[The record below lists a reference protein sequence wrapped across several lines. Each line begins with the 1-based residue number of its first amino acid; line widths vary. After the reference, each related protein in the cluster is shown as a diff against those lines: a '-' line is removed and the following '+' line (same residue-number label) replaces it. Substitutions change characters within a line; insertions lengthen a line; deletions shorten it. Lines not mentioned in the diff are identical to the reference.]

1 MNPEYEELA
10 TELLRLNIGMLQEP
24 AKQKISKMTRGEVF
38 VLNYLMTHQ
47 NQAHPAEISR
57 SMVVSTA
64 RIAALL
70 SRLEEKQYISR
81 ASDPSDN
88 RQVIVTLLPQG
99 LALIQHIRSEV
110 IAAVVRMLERLGPED
125 AREYIR
131 IQKKILS
138 GITVP

>member
-1 MNPEYEELA
+1 M
-10 TELLRLNIGMLQEP
+10 
-24 AKQKISKMTRGEVF
+24 
-38 VLNYLMTHQ
+38 
-47 NQAHPAEISR
+47 
-57 SMVVSTA
+57 
-64 RIAALL
+64 
-70 SRLEEKQYISR
+70 EKQYISR

-99 LALIQHIRSEV
+99 LALIQRIRNEV

-125 AREYIR
+125 AQEYIR

>member
-10 TELLRLNIGMLQEP
+10 IELLRLNIGMLQEP
-24 AKQKISKMTRGEVF
+24 AKQKIAKITRGEFF

-81 ASDPSDN
+81 AQDPTDN

-99 LALIQHIRSEV
+99 LALIQRIQGEV

-138 GITVP
+138 GITIP

>member
-10 TELLRLNIGMLQEP
+10 AELLRLNIGMLQEP

-99 LALIQHIRSEV
+99 LALIQRIRSEV

-138 GITVP
+138 GISVP

>member
-1 MNPEYEELA
+1 M
-10 TELLRLNIGMLQEP
+10 G
-24 AKQKISKMTRGEVF
+24 
-38 VLNYLMTHQ
+38 
-47 NQAHPAEISR
+47 
-57 SMVVSTA
+57 VSTA

-99 LALIQHIRSEV
+99 LALIQRIRNEV

>member
-99 LALIQHIRSEV
+99 LALIQRIRNEV

-125 AREYIR
+125 AQEYIS

>member
-81 ASDPSDN
+81 ACDPSDN

-99 LALIQHIRSEV
+99 LALIQRIRSEV

>member
-10 TELLRLNIGMLQEP
+10 TDLLRLNIGMLQEP

-99 LALIQHIRSEV
+99 LALIQRIRNEV

-138 GITVP
+138 GITIP

>member
-10 TELLRLNIGMLQEP
+10 AELLRLNIGMLQEP

-99 LALIQHIRSEV
+99 LALIQRIRNEV

>member
-99 LALIQHIRSEV
+99 LALIQRIRSEV

>member
-10 TELLRLNIGMLQEP
+10 IELLRLNIGMLQEP
-24 AKQKISKMTRGEVF
+24 AKQKIAKMTRGEFF

-70 SRLEEKQYISR
+70 SRLEEKQFISR
-81 ASDPSDN
+81 TQDPTDN

-99 LALIQHIRSEV
+99 LALIQRIQGEV

-138 GITVP
+138 GITIP

>member
-1 MNPEYEELA
+1 MSPEYEELA
-10 TELLRLNIGMLQEP
+10 IELLRLNIGMLQEP
-24 AKQKISKMTRGEVF
+24 AKQKIAKMTRGEFF

-70 SRLEEKQYISR
+70 SRLEEKRYISR
-81 ASDPSDN
+81 TQDPSDN

-99 LALIQHIRSEV
+99 LALIQRIREEV

-138 GITVP
+138 GITIS

>member
-99 LALIQHIRSEV
+99 LALIQRIRSEV

-125 AREYIR
+125 AQEDIR

>member
-10 TELLRLNIGMLQEP
+10 AELLRLNIGMLQEP

-81 ASDPSDN
+81 SQDPTDN

-99 LALIQHIRSEV
+99 LALIQRIQSEV
-110 IAAVVRMLERLGPED
+110 ISAVVRMLERLGPED

-138 GITVP
+138 GITIP

>member
-1 MNPEYEELA
+1 M
-10 TELLRLNIGMLQEP
+10 
-24 AKQKISKMTRGEVF
+24 
-38 VLNYLMTHQ
+38 
-47 NQAHPAEISR
+47 
-57 SMVVSTA
+57 VSTA

-81 ASDPSDN
+81 AQDPTDN

-99 LALIQHIRSEV
+99 LALIQRIQGEV

-138 GITVP
+138 GITIP

>member
-10 TELLRLNIGMLQEP
+10 AELLRLNIGMLQEP

-99 LALIQHIRSEV
+99 LALIQRIRSEV

-131 IQKKILS
+131 IQKKICS
-138 GITVP
+138 SYRNR

>member
-10 TELLRLNIGMLQEP
+10 SELLRLNIGMLREP
-24 AKQKISKMTRGEVF
+24 AKQKIAKMTRGEFF

-81 ASDPSDN
+81 AQDPSDN

-99 LALIQHIRSEV
+99 LALIQRIQSEV
-110 IAAVVRMLERLGPED
+110 ITAVVRMLERLGPED

-138 GITVP
+138 GVTIP

>member
-99 LALIQHIRSEV
+99 LALIQRIRNEV

>member
-1 MNPEYEELA
+1 
-10 TELLRLNIGMLQEP
+10 
-24 AKQKISKMTRGEVF
+24 
-38 VLNYLMTHQ
+38 
-47 NQAHPAEISR
+47 
-57 SMVVSTA
+57 MVVSTA

-99 LALIQHIRSEV
+99 LALIQRIRNEV

>member
-64 RIAALL
+64 CIAALL

-99 LALIQHIRSEV
+99 LALIQRIRNEV

>member
-10 TELLRLNIGMLQEP
+10 VELLRLNIGMLQEP
-24 AKQKISKMTRGEVF
+24 AKQKISKMTRGEFF

-47 NQAHPAEISR
+47 NQAHPVEISR
-57 SMVVSTA
+57 SMMVSTA

-70 SRLEEKQYISR
+70 SRLEEKQLISR
-81 ASDPSDN
+81 TIDPENN

-99 LALIQHIRSEV
+99 LTLIQRIRNEV
-110 IAAVVRMLERLGPED
+110 ITASVRMLERLGPED

-131 IQKKILS
+131 IQRKILS
-138 GITVP
+138 GITVQ

>member
-99 LALIQHIRSEV
+99 LALIQRIRNEV

-138 GITVP
+138 GITIP

>member
-10 TELLRLNIGMLQEP
+10 IELLRLNIGMLQEP
-24 AKQKISKMTRGEVF
+24 AKQKIAKMTRGEFF

-81 ASDPSDN
+81 TQDPTDN

-99 LALIQHIRSEV
+99 LALIQRIQGEV

-138 GITVP
+138 GITIS

>member
-24 AKQKISKMTRGEVF
+24 AKQKISKMTRGEFF

-99 LALIQHIRSEV
+99 LALIQRIRNEV

-138 GITVP
+138 GITIP

>member
-1 MNPEYEELA
+1 
-10 TELLRLNIGMLQEP
+10 MLQEP
-24 AKQKISKMTRGEVF
+24 AKQKISKMPRGEVF

-99 LALIQHIRSEV
+99 LALIQRIRNEV

>member
-1 MNPEYEELA
+1 
-10 TELLRLNIGMLQEP
+10 MLQEP

-99 LALIQHIRSEV
+99 LALIQRIRNEV

>member
-10 TELLRLNIGMLQEP
+10 IELLRLNIGMLQEP
-24 AKQKISKMTRGEVF
+24 AKQKIAKMTRGEFF

-81 ASDPSDN
+81 SQDPTDN

-99 LALIQHIRSEV
+99 LALIQRIQSEV
-110 IAAVVRMLERLGPED
+110 ISAVVRMLERLGPED

-138 GITVP
+138 GITIP

>member
-10 TELLRLNIGMLQEP
+10 IELLRLNIGMLQEP
-24 AKQKISKMTRGEVF
+24 AKQKIAKMTRGEFF

-81 ASDPSDN
+81 SQDPTDN

-99 LALIQHIRSEV
+99 LALIQRIQGEV

-138 GITVP
+138 GITIP

>member
-10 TELLRLNIGMLQEP
+10 AELLRLNIGMLQEP

-99 LALIQHIRSEV
+99 LTLIQRIRSEV
-110 IAAVVRMLERLGPED
+110 IAAVVRLLERLGPED